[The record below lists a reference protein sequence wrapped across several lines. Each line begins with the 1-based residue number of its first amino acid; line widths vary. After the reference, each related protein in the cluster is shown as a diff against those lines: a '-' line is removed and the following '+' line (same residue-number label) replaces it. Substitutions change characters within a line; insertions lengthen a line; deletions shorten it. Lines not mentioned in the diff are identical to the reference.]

1 MGGKKTF
8 SPNNYYSDNY
18 YLIWNKLLQQNAIF
32 LKLILDTFSRCGAP
46 IEMIA
51 FTFQQLYE
59 EHYTMRCL
67 DKYGAKPDKDAAL
80 LIGVLAGNY
89 FV

>member
-1 MGGKKTF
+1 MFVGTTGGKKTF
-8 SPNNYYSDNY
+8 SPNNYY
-18 YLIWNKLLQQNAIF
+18 LINFKLQLEQKLLKF
-32 LKLILDTFSRCGAP
+32 LLDTFSRCGAP
-46 IEMIA
+46 VEMIA

-67 DKYGAKPDKDAAL
+67 DKYGAEPDKDAAL

>member
-8 SPNNYYSDNY
+8 SPNNYY
-18 YLIWNKLLQQNAIF
+18 LINFKLQLEQKKKLKLL
-32 LKLILDTFSRCGAP
+32 LDTFSRCGAP
-46 IEMIA
+46 VEMIA

-67 DKYGAKPDKDAAL
+67 DKYGAEPDKDAAL